1 MDRHPDPVVGYDE
14 DFVRWAERQVAVLHA
29 RDVAALDV
37 DNLIEELEGQ
47 VRSSKRELRHR
58 LRVIIVHLLKCQHQP
73 QRKSRSWSVTLIEQ
87 RGSIQSLLSESPSL
101 RRLLSEYAEDEY
113 ALALRRAAAE
123 TNLDE
128 SAFPPALPY
137 SPEQLLDK
145 GFEPETVSGSLA
157 CQGISAL

>member
-29 RDVAALDV
+29 RDFAALDV

-73 QRKSRSWSVTLIEQ
+73 QRKSRSWRVTLIEQ
-87 RGSIQSLLSESPSL
+87 RGQIRGLLDSSPSL
-101 RRLLSEYAEDEY
+101 RRLVGEFARNRYAR
-113 ALALRRAAAE
+113 ARRLAAAE
-123 TNLDE
+123 TRIDE
-128 SAFPPALPY
+128 SEFPPTLPFTE
-137 SPEQLLDK
+137 EQLLDDQ
-145 GFEPETVSGSLA
+145 FEP
-157 CQGISAL
+157 